1 MKRRVFFS
9 LLALLC
15 LGLFLLPAVRLA
27 VYFQEGR
34 RTEAAFQTLAQSAE
48 ESPQQKPPAQD
59 AIQENEQA
67 PSLPAYESLHERN
80 PDYWGWLR
88 IEGTQI
94 DYPVMYTPE
103 EPEKY
108 LHRDFDGNPSAR
120 GVPFLDASCTGNCG
134 NYLLYGH
141 HMKDGTMFGILSA
154 YAKADYW
161 AKHPMILLRTAD
173 GEQTYAVL
181 AAFYAKVYDQE
192 DSGVF
197 RYYQYTDLTEPEV
210 FDEYMARIQ
219 AAALYDTGVSAA
231 YGTQLLTLSTCN
243 YHTKNGRFVVVAAES
258 GSPD

>member
-9 LLALLC
+9 LLAFLC
-15 LGLFLLPAVRLA
+15 LGLFLLSAVRLA

-34 RTEAAFQTLAQSAE
+34 RTEAAFQALAQSAE

-141 HMKDGTMFGILSA
+141 HMKDGTMFGTLSA
-154 YAKADYW
+154 YAKADY
-161 AKHPMILLRTAD
+161 
-173 GEQTYAVL
+173 
-181 AAFYAKVYDQE
+181 
-192 DSGVF
+192 
-197 RYYQYTDLTEPEV
+197 
-210 FDEYMARIQ
+210 
-219 AAALYDTGVSAA
+219 
-231 YGTQLLTLSTCN
+231 
-243 YHTKNGRFVVVAAES
+243 
-258 GSPD
+258 

>member
-15 LGLFLLPAVRLA
+15 LGLFLLSAVRLA
-27 VYFQEGR
+27 AYFQEGR
-34 RTEAAFQTLAQSAE
+34 RTEAAFQALAQSAE
-48 ESPQQKPPAQD
+48 ESPRQTPAAQD
-59 AIQENEQA
+59 TIQENEQA
-67 PSLPAYESLHERN
+67 PSLPAYAPLHERN

-103 EPEKY
+103 APEKY
-108 LHRDFDGNPSAR
+108 LHLDFDGNASAR
-120 GVPFLDASCTGNCG
+120 GVPFLDASCTGDCG

-141 HMKDGTMFGILSA
+141 HMKDGTMFGTLPA
-154 YAKADYW
+154 YAKVDYW
-161 AKHPMILLRTAD
+161 QAHPTVRLQTEA
-173 GEQTYAVL
+173 GEETYTVL

-210 FDEYMARIQ
+210 FDEYMAQVQ
-219 AAALYDTGVSAA
+219 AASLYDTGVSAA

-243 YHTKNGRFVVVAAES
+243 YHTQNGRFVVVAAES